1 LCDGTLNTSIVDT
14 VTGQPIFLLFDP
26 VHTIKNVYNNFQ
38 SRKVFECPAFLDNLP
53 NGCSANFRHVVE
65 LYEKESAMAL
75 KKAYRLSPATLNTK
89 SIEKTSVTLAVSVFS
104 ESARDDLQFYSAN
117 EGQSSR
123 AATAIFISLTLKL
136 CNILNVK
143 TGSKGKH
150 KRDYTMDPVRSSMD
164 WKLAFLQEF
173 ADFCHRWEESKKLD

>member
-1 LCDGTLNTSIVDT
+1 M
-14 VTGQPIFLLFDP
+14 
-26 VHTIKNVYNNFQ
+26 HTIKNVYNNFQ

-89 SIEKTSVTLAVSVFS
+89 SIEKTSVTLAASVFS